1 MIYNGKIYDCIK
13 YFSQNTLV
21 CKCGNRFKLT
31 SLSKHLT
38 TKKHLDYIEFV
49 KNEVNN

>member
-1 MIYNGKIYDCIK
+1 MIYKGKIYDTIK

-21 CKCGNRFKLT
+21 CRCGGRFKLV
-31 SLSKHLT
+31 SLGGHLK

-49 KNEVNN
+49 KNEATN